1 MEGGSGALGGEQKA
15 LALVLTK
22 IIISEMTKDGYIF
35 LPSQCQS
42 VYPKRLF
49 KKSLADLFQ
58 TVRLMR
64 LKSDFGTLDSS

>member
-22 IIISEMTKDGYIF
+22 IIISEMTKDRHIL

-49 KKSLADLFQ
+49 KMSVANLFQ